1 MANTTLY
8 VESDEARCVYDYED
22 EEGFLVGW
30 RTMLEKYDLRN
41 NEWLHEL
48 FEDRDKWASA
58 YNQHV
63 FTADIKSSLQLE
75 SVSNVLRKYLSPQF
89 DFLSSFKHY
98 ERVLDENRYAELQAD
113 FHASQSFPRI
123 PPSKMLKQAANI
135 YTPVVFEKFRREF
148 EMFVDSVIY
157 SCGESGTASDYRVAV
172 TDRPGEHYV
181 RALLFLTLATK
192 PFREMPMET
201 SFHCIMSPLT
211 FNKYV
216 ALSLVVRSDP
226 KFNLD
231 GAETANEFWAL
242 HVHMTLV
249 KNEDL
254 VRCCKTYNILDSEDI
269 WMRQLYFNDG
279 DGVLVHD
286 DDDRCF

>member
-1 MANTTLY
+1 MTMKLDGTVLGVEDMANTVLY

-48 FEDRDKWASA
+48 FEYRDKWASA

-157 SCGESGTASDYRVAV
+157 NCGESGTASYYRVAV

-181 RALLFLTLATK
+181 RALLFLTLASK

-201 SFHCIMSPLT
+201 
-211 FNKYV
+211 
-216 ALSLVVRSDP
+216 RSDP

-231 GAETANEFWAL
+231 GAETANEFSAL

-269 WMRQLYFNDG
+269 WMKQLYFNDG